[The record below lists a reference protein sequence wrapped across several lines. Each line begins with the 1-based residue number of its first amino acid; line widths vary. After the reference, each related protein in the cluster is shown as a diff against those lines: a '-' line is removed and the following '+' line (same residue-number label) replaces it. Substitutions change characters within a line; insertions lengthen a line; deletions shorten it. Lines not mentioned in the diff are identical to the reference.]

1 MGSEMR
7 AETTIEGLRIP
18 PALESTN
25 AVSFVLTQQAGKLKP
40 KDLKVAIER
49 QREIRAQQK
58 AEQEAL
64 RALRLLPGDHGT
76 PQLISGNVGGSVG
89 ASQLRGE
96 YEKKVAIKA
105 DKQCQLSEVTSCWA
119 KLPDGRVGAQ
129 VDCPDHVMKGRDTP
143 WCATLRINALGQC
156 LAAEKKRARHG

>member
-1 MGSEMR
+1 VASQSTSGARRR
-7 AETTIEGLRIP
+7 ARSPCSLRARRGAAELDPAAPVHAPARRRKHGACTGLSP
-18 PALESTN
+18 HEY
-25 AVSFVLTQQAGKLKP
+25 F
-40 KDLKVAIER
+40 
-49 QREIRAQQK
+49 
-58 AEQEAL
+58 QEAL
-64 RALRLLPGDHGT
+64 RALRLLPGDRGT
-76 PQLISGNVGGSVG
+76 PQLISGNVGSSVG

-96 YEKKVAIKA
+96 YAKKVAIKA

-119 KLPDGRVGAQ
+119 KLPDGRVGPQ